1 MSERQVF
8 SEELK
13 AEAIRM
19 VFRDGL
25 SQREVDRRLGISNTT
40 IGSWVTNYKGDGV
53 EGLSGTPSVA
63 ELVKEVGRL
72 RKELA
77 QARMES
83 EILKKAT
90 AYFAKESLRGHE
102 SVTTPISD

>member
-1 MSERQVF
+1 MSERRVF

-19 VFRDGL
+19 VIRDGL
-25 SQREVDRRLGISNTT
+25 SQTEVGRKLGISNKT
-40 IGSWVTNYKGDGV
+40 IGSWITHYKGDGV
-53 EGLSGTPSVA
+53 EVTEGTPSMA
-63 ELVKEVGRL
+63 ELVKELTRL

-77 QARMES
+77 QARLET

-90 AYFAKESLRGHE
+90 AYFAKESLQSMR
-102 SVTTPISD
+102 S